1 MTRLIL
7 ICSFA
12 ATLAACAAQSSDAGT
27 AQSSDADKNT
37 WGHENLAC
45 ADVGIDPT
53 SPIFRK
59 CVDDLHQSIWAAHYL
74 DLAN

>member
-1 MTRLIL
+1 MTRLML

-12 ATLAACAAQSSDAGT
+12 ASLAACA

-45 ADVGIDPT
+45 ADAGIDPS